1 MDKKILIIEDEIN
14 LAEIIKK
21 ELLKHEFSVEISTSG
36 DSAVE
41 HFYHFSP
48 NLVLLDINLPRKNGW
63 EICREIRDVS
73 DVPIIIMTARD
84 TEMDEIQGL
93 ELGAND
99 YITKPF
105 SLKIMIIK
113 IKKLLKLD
121 GENIFKLNGLMFDFK
136 NYIFE
141 IDGIQISFTKREVQL
156 LEYFTKHKGLVLT
169 REAILNE
176 IWGYEYFG
184 EERAVDT
191 LVTRVRKKMG
201 NSADYIKSMRGVGYV
216 FDQNEN

>member
-1 MDKKILIIEDEIN
+1 MNKKILIIEDEIN

-21 ELLKHEFSVEISTSG
+21 EFLKHEFSVEVSTNG
-36 DSAVE
+36 DTAVE
-41 HFYHFSP
+41 DFYRFSP

-105 SLKIMIIK
+105 SLKIMVIK

-141 IDGIQISFTKREVQL
+141 IDDMQISFTKREVQL

-201 NSADYIKSMRGVGYV
+201 HFAECIKSMRGVGYV

>member
-1 MDKKILIIEDEIN
+1 MNKKILIIEDEIN

-21 ELLKHEFSVEISTSG
+21 EFLKHEFSVEVSTNG
-36 DSAVE
+36 DTAVE
-41 HFYHFSP
+41 DFYRFSP

-105 SLKIMIIK
+105 SLKIMVIK

-141 IDGIQISFTKREVQL
+141 IDDMQISFTKREVQL

-201 NSADYIKSMRGVGYV
+201 NFAECIKSMRGVGYV